1 MTQSAWMHLSQTII
15 SSAGEVQ
22 HRVRMK
28 EPEIIPE
35 WAGLMTTKS
44 KDPLEKAELLA

>member
-1 MTQSAWMHLSQTII
+1 MQLSQTII

-28 EPEIIPE
+28 ENEIVPE
-35 WAGLMTTKS
+35 WAGLMAKKS

>member
-1 MTQSAWMHLSQTII
+1 MQLFHTII
-15 SSAGEVQ
+15 SSAGEVL
-22 HRVRMK
+22 HRVRM
-28 EPEIIPE
+28 EENEIVPE